1 MSQNCAIKSCS
12 KNSEIFY
19 SNLYFI
25 MLKNGQTYF
34 KNLAVLTVYKECL
47 TIFQH
52 YERKGETWSKL
63 LQTFVKKLI
72 IL

>member
-1 MSQNCAIKSCS
+1 
-12 KNSEIFY
+12 
-19 SNLYFI
+19 